1 MVFIIVLL
9 SLVIIASVLLFIFK
23 KDWVAAI
30 FGNSITSKV
39 EKKKK
44 VENQIEV
51 LKKEEKMK
59 SEKIMAEYKA
69 KDENFKNNADAEIN
83 SLKARI
89 KTLEQEKLTNEKVL
103 EQEKRVE
110 LDKIFHDY
118 DERII
123 NKKNLVNRLNNFIGA
138 EKKNMQD
145 AIDNTQPNQPTQSKI
160 LLEDKSTN
168 KKVK

>member
-1 MVFIIVLL
+1 
-9 SLVIIASVLLFIFK
+9 
-23 KDWVAAI
+23 
-30 FGNSITSKV
+30 
-39 EKKKK
+39 
-44 VENQIEV
+44 
-51 LKKEEKMK
+51 MK
-59 SEKIMAEYKA
+59 SEKIMTEYKA

-118 DERII
+118 DEKII

-160 LLEDKSTN
+160 LLEDKITN